1 MRATPAAPAT
11 QPSPNS
17 GTRLTSGRKPTR
29 VASRASRVG
38 TANPVTV
45 VEKTM
50 STSEGLTLAASN
62 AESSA
67 RSPSSS
73 AVSMKIWFASVKP
86 LSWPY
91 CDNGNEM
98 RRVCTPALAPNR
110 SNCGPPKLVR
120 PDSASRWPTRCGGN
134 SIATAATDADGV
146 VLAFPPCTPGV
157 TGPICHRIQVVSRG
171 SAALLV
177 IQFLEPTYSMLDTC
191 KPAAVGDG
199 AAETPVSACQYV
211 HSLLECR
218 R

>member
-1 MRATPAAPAT
+1 
-11 QPSPNS
+11 
-17 GTRLTSGRKPTR
+17 
-29 VASRASRVG
+29 
-38 TANPVTV
+38 
-45 VEKTM
+45 M

-62 AESSA
+62 AESNA

-73 AVSMKIWFASVKP
+73 AVSTKISFASVKP
-86 LSWPY
+86 LSWLY

-98 RRVCTPALAPNR
+98 RRFSTPALAPNR

-171 SAALLV
+171 WAALLV
-177 IQFLEPTYSMLDTC
+177 IQFLESTYSTLDSRLRARVGRRGGRNASITVP
-191 KPAAVGDG
+191 KYAQPARTPQVAGCRP
-199 AAETPVSACQYV
+199 ARWRAEPASARW
-211 HSLLECR
+211 SAR
-218 R
+218 ARG